1 MPLKKRRLRAKKNQ
15 TKKTS
20 QARILAARTLTHRLF
35 FPLVILVGIMWFLY
49 RSLFNFP
56 VWFDE
61 IFGKAIFFGLP
72 VWVYVNVTGFRPI
85 IDTFRLKKL
94 KPGLLKGL
102 VLGAVFGLVTIL
114 MRFAITGY
122 KIRPLLI
129 FFADQFW
136 WEMFLALFT
145 AFWETI
151 FFFGFVMTV
160 VQDRF
165 VNWSLL
171 KQVVLVTLIFL
182 LFHIPNAFLRF
193 DLIMVFPLLSL
204 LTMFSIGQALVFSE
218 KQNGYLLIM
227 SHIIWGMV
235 LLIYF

>member
-1 MPLKKRRLRAKKNQ
+1 MPLKKRRPPATKSHSKK
-15 TKKTS
+15 KS
-20 QARILAARTLTHRLF
+20 HARVLTHQLF
-35 FPLVILVGIMWFLY
+35 FPIVIFTIIIWFLY

-61 IFGKAIFFGLP
+61 TIGKAIFFGLP

-94 KPGLLKGL
+94 QPGLLKGL
-102 VLGAVFGLVTIL
+102 LFGAIFGLVTIL
-114 MRFAITGY
+114 MRLAITGY
-122 KIRPLLI
+122 KIQPLLI

-136 WEMFLALFT
+136 WEMLLSLLT

-151 FFFGFVMTV
+151 FFFSFVMV
-160 VQDRF
+160 VIQDRF
-165 VNWSLL
+165 INWSLA

-193 DLIMVFPLLSL
+193 DLATVFPLLSL
-204 LTMFSIGQALVFSE
+204 LTMFAVGQGLIFA
-218 KQNGYLLIM
+218 KNQNGYLLVM
-227 SHIIWGMV
+227 SHTIWGMV

>member
-1 MPLKKRRLRAKKNQ
+1 MSLKKRRRLAKKNQ
-15 TKKTS
+15 IKKTS
-20 QARILAARTLTHRLF
+20 RGRVLTHQLF

-61 IFGKAIFFGLP
+61 VIGKAIFFGLP
-72 VWVYVNVTGFRPI
+72 VWVYVNITGFRPI
-85 IDTFRLKKL
+85 IDSFRLKKL
-94 KPGLLKGL
+94 QPGLLKGL
-102 VLGAVFGLVTIL
+102 ILGAVFGLATIFI
-114 MRFAITGY
+114 RFVIIGY
-122 KIRPLLI
+122 QIQPLLI

-151 FFFGFVMTV
+151 FFFSFVMTV
-160 VQDRF
+160 IQDRF

-171 KQVVLVTLIFL
+171 KQIVLVTLIFL

-193 DLIMVFPLLSL
+193 DLMMVFPLLSL
-204 LTMFSIGQALVFSE
+204 LTMFSIGQALIFSQN
-218 KQNGYLLIM
+218 QNGYLLVM
-227 SHIIWGMV
+227 SHTIWGMV